1 MDLPSIVKAILLG
14 LVEGLTEFAPVSST
28 GHLILVDDMWL
39 KSDEFLGKYV
49 ANTFKVVI
57 QLGSVLAGIVVFRER
72 FMELLGDLFSLGRRK
87 APSRPGAA
95 GGRGAGAAAGTAPDG
110 EGAPAG
116 TAVPGREAG
125 RLRLS
130 HVIVGLLPAG
140 VLGVLLEDF
149 IDEHLFSTATVVF
162 GLVLGA
168 VLMILADWFRPR
180 QPSVQSVDQ
189 ITHRQALMIGL
200 IQCLSLWPG
209 FSRSGSTI
217 SGGVLLGL
225 SHRAASDF
233 TFIMAVPIMAGA
245 SGLSLLKNLEYFT
258 AEAIPFFVVGFVSAF
273 GFALLAIRFFLK
285 LINRIKLVPFA
296 VYRIA
301 LAALIYLVY
310 LG

>member
-14 LVEGLTEFAPVSST
+14 LVEGMTEFAPVSST
-28 GHLILVDDMWL
+28 GHLIMVDDMWL

-72 FMELLGDLFSLGRRK
+72 FVEMLGELFRLGRRK

-95 GGRGAGAAAGTAPDG
+95 GAIGAGEAGTANGG
-110 EGAPAG
+110 EGAVPG
-116 TAVPGREAG
+116 TAVSGRETG

-140 VLGVLLEDF
+140 VLGVLLEDL

-168 VLMILADWFRPR
+168 VLMILADWFRP
-180 QPSVQSVDQ
+180 QKPSVETVDQ
-189 ITHRQALMIGL
+189 ITHRQAFVIGL

-245 SGLSLLKNLEYFT
+245 SGLSLLKNLEYFK
-258 AEAIPFFVVGFVSAF
+258 AEAIPFFIVGFISAF
-273 GFALLAIRFFLK
+273 VFALLAIRFFLK

-296 VYRIA
+296 IYRIA
-301 LAALIYLVY
+301 LAVLIYLVY